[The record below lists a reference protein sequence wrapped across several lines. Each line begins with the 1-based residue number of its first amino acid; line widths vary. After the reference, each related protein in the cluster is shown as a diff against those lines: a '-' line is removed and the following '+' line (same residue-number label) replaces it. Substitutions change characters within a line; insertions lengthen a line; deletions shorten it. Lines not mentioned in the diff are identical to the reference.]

1 MTTLTTFLTT
11 LMTNRNTIPYH
22 TVPGYFFIASLLLSA
37 VSRDLQ
43 RTEPLCFFRPVL
55 PISATDQTRDPSSLL
70 AFQLQSPIHQF
81 VCRKIALSKLRMF
94 SIPRIRGAVESG
106 SDNDE
111 EFNNVDDHPTQE
123 EDENSDGES
132 RIGFDDGDIN
142 DFIEEVT
149 ESEMELMGYKV
160 AQLKSKLAERG
171 LIQTGRKPELVKRLL
186 NPQPSDFKVKPKVE
200 PWKNS
205 KAKALLIRLLRDKSS
220 AFHLLSP
227 EKAWESSEWFK
238 TYPKNRF
245 INNMKNL
252 KRALEVRDLIVAN
265 DNKIIEA
272 EIASLRKLDH
282 AAVREYPLWHDH
294 DASRLLEED
303 LKNGLNKRMT
313 PLAFQQTRE
322 EYLAFP
328 CDIFRKH
335 IYQEER
341 KQREMPMKISKRNN
355 IVEKQHKH
363 MVDEEA
369 ARWHAEQEH
378 DDLVNEMVNLM
389 V

>member
-1 MTTLTTFLTT
+1 
-11 LMTNRNTIPYH
+11 
-22 TVPGYFFIASLLLSA
+22 
-37 VSRDLQ
+37 
-43 RTEPLCFFRPVL
+43 
-55 PISATDQTRDPSSLL
+55 
-70 AFQLQSPIHQF
+70 
-81 VCRKIALSKLRMF
+81 
-94 SIPRIRGAVESG
+94 
-106 SDNDE
+106 
-111 EFNNVDDHPTQE
+111 
-123 EDENSDGES
+123 
-132 RIGFDDGDIN
+132 
-142 DFIEEVT
+142 
-149 ESEMELMGYKV
+149 MGYKV
-160 AQLKSKLAERG
+160 VQLKIKLTERG
-171 LIQTGRKPELVKRLL
+171 LIQTGRKPELVQRLL

-205 KAKALLIRLLRDKSS
+205 KAKALLIRLLWDKSS

-252 KRALEVRDLIVAN
+252 KRALEARELIVAN

-355 IVEKQHKH
+355 IAEKQHKH